1 MQGTSHSKL
10 PGFLL
15 PARPNQGFMD
25 LPISITPP
33 PGDDP
38 KISPA
43 DTKPVNHCSSLAHA
57 APVLASIH
65 QDRGDYAAVVT
76 NHAELV
82 IETGKSRSN
91 HGKTWEEERERE
103 APRRKVSDKTRPFAQ
118 CYQHMFPIAFPRNG

>member
-15 PARPNQGFMD
+15 PARLNQGFMD

-82 IETGKSRSN
+82 IETGKSWSD
-91 HGKTWEEERERE
+91 HGKTWEGEKERGAAAEKDLGQDTPFRTVLS
-103 APRRKVSDKTRPFAQ
+103 AHVSQSISP
-118 CYQHMFPIAFPRNG
+118 